1 MKSVSHRSGRRG
13 ETVASVANKRGRP
26 QVLTDMTHSIETA
39 QAAKTGRLGHSRLG
53 DPAVWAWLFVALLAL
68 LPARA
73 ALHVILA

>member
-1 MKSVSHRSGRRG
+1 
-13 ETVASVANKRGRP
+13 
-26 QVLTDMTHSIETA
+26 MTHSIETA
-39 QAAKTGRLGHSRLG
+39 QAAKTGRPGLSRLG